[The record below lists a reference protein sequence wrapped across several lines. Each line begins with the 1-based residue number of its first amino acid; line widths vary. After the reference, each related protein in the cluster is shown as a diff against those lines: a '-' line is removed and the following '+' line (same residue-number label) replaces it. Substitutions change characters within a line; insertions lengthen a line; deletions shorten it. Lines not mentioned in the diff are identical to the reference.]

1 MPTPAPHPVVLV
13 TGCSSGI
20 GESLALAFAARNFTV
35 VATARQTSSLAH
47 LTKRHDNIIPLPLEL
62 GNLASLDSFRDA
74 VLARTGG
81 RLDVLVNNAGTH
93 YAATALELDIAEAEK
108 VFAVNMLAVMRLCQL
123 FLPYLCEAP
132 RGRIVQIGSVTR
144 DVPVAW
150 QCVYNASK
158 AALSQYTK
166 TLRLVSFTPCDVWS
180 CLMRAQEVQP
190 FGVEV
195 VEVVT
200 GFVRSNLLH
209 HGLDAPKDS
218 PYLAIKK
225 DIERIKFEGN
235 QNGMPAQAY
244 AESVVEQLLRK
255 RRRDEIWEG
264 KLAWILNLIVIFS
277 PLWFLS
283 VILEKATEV
292 TTDPRGVW
300 LTGDAV
306 RIFHAIGI
314 GNEMSQIGH
323 EPPHVNFHHSTFN
336 TTPFYRMEITTSNS
350 LEQCVP
356 EGFLQNQPKLE
367 HALRRAIEKT
377 SYCSLRTNCTVV
389 GRSTEVPPTVEY
401 LDGQK
406 SRRFLRGQWLI
417 GADGKTG
424 IVRKH
429 FLEPT
434 AGIKQEA
441 GVYPYEGVW
450 VAANLKMTVPTPQ
463 THPNFPLWK
472 YGYTP
477 DEVYDLFWPVGWHF
491 CSPPGRPTA
500 TGRFGPHAD
509 RTWRHE
515 FRVDEFGGPIY
526 PEELFWEHI
535 SQSITLRE
543 DPVRGYR
550 FDEAVEYPRDCIEI
564 LRCRPFKFVHKC
576 VDRWY
581 DKRTLLIGD
590 AAHVFPPFAGQGIA
604 SGVRDAHQLAWR
616 LALLLRTDAD
626 PETNTAIL
634 ESWAAE
640 RRHSVD
646 DAARMSMVSGT
657 VCNSQPTLWILALAK
672 LHGFI
677 NSIPMLR
684 GYDLVAQQERRG
696 FCSVAGGFFLKAY
709 NGGARLAQIHV
720 RSLLSQSPN
729 LSDNLL
735 RQRGTIFTVLLI
747 SNGDPTETNESYEK
761 AKEAISGA
769 SLDPNVLSEES
780 IVIYDPQGEES
791 DITSK
796 LSKEEQGKWEV
807 FSPVPTSGIEA
818 KLAPAYNSAS
828 YLARLGSSAKLVV
841 LRPDMFVF
849 ACARSKNELASCL
862 LQLRERLG

>member
-1 MPTPAPHPVVLV
+1 MEETQVVIVGGGPAGLAL
-13 TGCSSGI
+13 GL
-20 GESLALAFAARNFTV
+20 SLA
-35 VATARQTSSLAH
+35 QH
-47 LTKRHDNIIPLPLEL
+47 
-62 GNLASLDSFRDA
+62 
-74 VLARTGG
+74 
-81 RLDVLVNNAGTH
+81 
-93 YAATALELDIAEAEK
+93 
-108 VFAVNMLAVMRLCQL
+108 
-123 FLPYLCEAP
+123 
-132 RGRIVQIGSVTR
+132 QI
-144 DVPVAW
+144 
-150 QCVYNASK
+150 
-158 AALSQYTK
+158 
-166 TLRLVSFTPCDVWS
+166 
-180 CLMRAQEVQP
+180 
-190 FGVEV
+190 
-195 VEVVT
+195 
-200 GFVRSNLLH
+200 H
-209 HGLDAPKDS
+209 
-218 PYLAIKK
+218 
-225 DIERIKFEGN
+225 
-235 QNGMPAQAY
+235 
-244 AESVVEQLLRK
+244 
-255 RRRDEIWEG
+255 
-264 KLAWILNLIVIFS
+264 
-277 PLWFLS
+277 S
-283 VILEKATEV
+283 VILEKAAEV

-314 GNEMSQIGH
+314 GHEMKRVGH

-336 TTPFYRMEITTSNS
+336 TTPFHRMEITTANS
-350 LEQCVP
+350 LEQSLP
-356 EGFLQNQPKLE
+356 EGFVQNQPELE

-377 SYCSLRTNCTVV
+377 SYCLLRTNCTVI
-389 GRSTEVPPTVEY
+389 GRSSEVPPTVEY
-401 LDGQK
+401 LDAQK
-406 SRRFLRGQWLI
+406 SRRVIRGQWLV

-450 VAANLKMTVPTPQ
+450 IAANLKMTVPTPQ

-477 DEVYDLFWPVGWHF
+477 DEVYDLFWPLGWHF

-515 FRVDEFGGPIY
+515 FRVDETGGPIY

-543 DPVRGYR
+543 DPVRGHH

-576 VDRWY
+576 VNRWY

-626 PETNTAIL
+626 PETNTVIL

-696 FCSVAGGFFLKAY
+696 FCGVAGGFFLKAY

-720 RSLLSQSPN
+720 RSSLSQSPI
-729 LSDNLL
+729 LSDDLL
-735 RQRGTIFTVLLI
+735 RQCDTIFTVLLVA
-747 SNGDPTETNESYEK
+747 NGDSTETSESYAE

-769 SLDPNVLSEES
+769 SLDPDVLSEES

-791 DITSK
+791 NTTSK
-796 LSKEEQGKWEV
+796 LSKEEQSKWEF
-807 FSPVPTSGIEA
+807 FSPVPTSEVEA
-818 KLAPAYNSAS
+818 PLAPGYNSTS
-828 YLARLGSSAKLVV
+828 YLARLGSSAKFVV

-849 ACARSKNELASCL
+849 ACARSKNELAYCL
-862 LQLRERLG
+862 DQLRERLG

>member
-1 MPTPAPHPVVLV
+1 MPTPTPRPVVLI

-35 VATARQTSSLAH
+35 VATARQTSALAH

-108 VFAVNMLAVMRLCQL
+108 VFAVNVLAVMRLCQL

-166 TLRLVSFTPCDVWS
+166 TLRL
-180 CLMRAQEVQP
+180 EVQP

-235 QNGMPAQAY
+235 QNGMPARAY

-255 RRRDEIWEG
+255 RKRDEIWEG

-283 VILEKATEV
+283 VILEKAAEV

-314 GNEMSQIGH
+314 GHEMNQVGH

-336 TTPFYRMEITTSNS
+336 TIPFYRMKITTSNS
-350 LEQCVP
+350 LE
-356 EGFLQNQPKLE
+356 
-367 HALRRAIEKT
+367 H
-377 SYCSLRTNCTVV
+377 
-389 GRSTEVPPTVEY
+389 EVPPTVEY
-401 LDGQK
+401 LDSQK
-406 SRRFLRGQWLI
+406 SRRVIRGQWLV

-477 DEVYDLFWPVGWHF
+477 DEVYDLFWPLGWHF

-535 SQSITLRE
+535 SQSITLKE
-543 DPVRGYR
+543 DPVRGHH

-576 VDRWY
+576 VNRWF

-696 FCSVAGGFFLKAY
+696 FCGVAGGFFLKAY

-720 RSLLSQSPN
+720 RSSLSQSPI
-729 LSDNLL
+729 LSDDLL
-735 RQRGTIFTVLLI
+735 RQCGTIFTVLLVA
-747 SNGDPTETNESYEK
+747 NGDSTETSESYAE

-791 DITSK
+791 NTTSK
-796 LSKEEQGKWEV
+796 LSKEEQSKWEF
-807 FSPVPTSGIEA
+807 FSPVPTSEVEEP
-818 KLAPAYNSAS
+818 LAPGYNSTS
-828 YLARLGSSAKLVV
+828 YLARLGSSAKFVV

-849 ACARSKNELASCL
+849 ACARSKNELAHCL
-862 LQLRERLG
+862 DQLRERLG

>member
-1 MPTPAPHPVVLV
+1 MPTPNPRPVVLI

-47 LTKRHDNIIPLPLEL
+47 LTKRHENITPLPLEL

-74 VLARTGG
+74 VLARTSG

-93 YAATALELDIAEAEK
+93 YAATALELDVAEAEK
-108 VFAVNMLAVMRLCQL
+108 VFAVNVLAVMKLCQL

-166 TLRLVSFTPCDVWS
+166 TLRL
-180 CLMRAQEVQP
+180 EVQP

-209 HGLDAPKDS
+209 HGLDAAKDS

-235 QNGMPAQAY
+235 QNGMPARAY

-255 RRRDEIWEG
+255 RKRDEIWEG
-264 KLAWILNLIVIFS
+264 KLAWILNFIVIFS
-277 PLWFLS
+277 PL
-283 VILEKATEV
+283 
-292 TTDPRGVW
+292 
-300 LTGDAV
+300 
-306 RIFHAIGI
+306 
-314 GNEMSQIGH
+314 
-323 EPPHVNFHHSTFN
+323 
-336 TTPFYRMEITTSNS
+336 
-350 LEQCVP
+350 C
-356 EGFLQNQPKLE
+356 
-367 HALRRAIEKT
+367 
-377 SYCSLRTNCTVV
+377 
-389 GRSTEVPPTVEY
+389 EVPPTVEY
-401 LDGQK
+401 LDAQK
-406 SRRFLRGQWLI
+406 SRRVIGGQWLV

-477 DEVYDLFWPVGWHF
+477 DEVYELFWPVGWHF

-543 DPVRGYR
+543 DPVRGHH
-550 FDEAVEYPRDCIEI
+550 FDEAIEYPRDCIEI

-576 VDRWY
+576 VNRWY

-677 NSIPMLR
+677 NSIPILR

-696 FCSVAGGFFLKAY
+696 FCGVAGGFFLKAY

-720 RSLLSQSPN
+720 RSSLSQSPI

-735 RQRGTIFTVLLI
+735 RQCGTIFTVLLVA
-747 SNGDPTETNESYEK
+747 NGDSMETSESYAE

-780 IVIYDPQGEES
+780 IVIYNPQGEES
-791 DITSK
+791 NTTSK
-796 LSKEEQGKWEV
+796 LSKEEQSKWEF
-807 FSPVPTSGIEA
+807 FSPVPTSEVEA
-818 KLAPAYNSAS
+818 PLAPGYNSTS
-828 YLARLGSSAKLVV
+828 YLINFGNVLVEHLIGKHV
-841 LRPDMFVF
+841 V
-849 ACARSKNELASCL
+849 
-862 LQLRERLG
+862 

>member
-1 MPTPAPHPVVLV
+1 MEETQVVIVGGGPAGLAL
-13 TGCSSGI
+13 GL
-20 GESLALAFAARNFTV
+20 SLA
-35 VATARQTSSLAH
+35 QH
-47 LTKRHDNIIPLPLEL
+47 
-62 GNLASLDSFRDA
+62 
-74 VLARTGG
+74 
-81 RLDVLVNNAGTH
+81 
-93 YAATALELDIAEAEK
+93 
-108 VFAVNMLAVMRLCQL
+108 
-123 FLPYLCEAP
+123 
-132 RGRIVQIGSVTR
+132 QI
-144 DVPVAW
+144 
-150 QCVYNASK
+150 
-158 AALSQYTK
+158 
-166 TLRLVSFTPCDVWS
+166 
-180 CLMRAQEVQP
+180 
-190 FGVEV
+190 
-195 VEVVT
+195 
-200 GFVRSNLLH
+200 H
-209 HGLDAPKDS
+209 
-218 PYLAIKK
+218 
-225 DIERIKFEGN
+225 
-235 QNGMPAQAY
+235 
-244 AESVVEQLLRK
+244 
-255 RRRDEIWEG
+255 
-264 KLAWILNLIVIFS
+264 
-277 PLWFLS
+277 S
-283 VILEKATEV
+283 VILEKAAEV

-314 GNEMSQIGH
+314 GHEMNQVGH

-336 TTPFYRMEITTSNS
+336 TTPFYRMEITTANS
-350 LEQCVP
+350 LEQSLP
-356 EGFLQNQPKLE
+356 EGFLQNQPKLGSIDLVSWKVCADLTLPE

-377 SYCSLRTNCTVV
+377 SYCSLRTNCTVI
-389 GRSTEVPPTVEY
+389 GRSSEVPPTVEY
-401 LDGQK
+401 LDAQK
-406 SRRFLRGQWLI
+406 SRRVIRGQWLL

-450 VAANLKMTVPTPQ
+450 VAANLKMTLPTPQ
-463 THPNFPLWK
+463 THPTFPLWK

-535 SQSITLRE
+535 SQSITLKE
-543 DPVRGYR
+543 DPVRGHR

-576 VDRWY
+576 VNRWY

-616 LALLLRTDAD
+616 LALLLRTHAE
-626 PETNTAIL
+626 PETNAAIL

-672 LHGFI
+672 LQGFI

-684 GYDLVAQQERRG
+684 RYDLAAQQERRG
-696 FCSVAGGFFLKAY
+696 FCGVAGGFFLKAY

-720 RSLLSQSPN
+720 RSSLSQSPI
-729 LSDNLL
+729 LSDDLL
-735 RQRGTIFTVLLI
+735 RQCGTIFTLLLI
-747 SNGDPTETNESYEK
+747 SNDDSTETSESYAE

-769 SLDPNVLSEES
+769 SLDPDVLSEES
-780 IVIYDPQGEES
+780 IVIYNPQDGES
-791 DITSK
+791 YTAVK
-796 LSKEEQGKWEV
+796 LSTEEQSKWEV

-818 KLAPAYNSAS
+818 PLAPGYNSTS
-828 YLARLGSSAKLVV
+828 YLSRLGSSAKFVV

-849 ACARSKNELASCL
+849 ACARSKNELAHCL
-862 LQLRERLG
+862 VQLRERLG

>member
-1 MPTPAPHPVVLV
+1 MPTPATRPVVLI

-35 VATARQTSSLAH
+35 VATARHTSSLAH

-108 VFAVNMLAVMRLCQL
+108 VFAVNVLAVMKLCQL

-166 TLRLVSFTPCDVWS
+166 TLRL
-180 CLMRAQEVQP
+180 EVQP

-235 QNGMPAQAY
+235 QNGMPARAY

-255 RRRDEIWEG
+255 RRRDEIWQG

-277 PLWFLS
+277 PLWFLDLNTMEETQVVIVGGGPAGLALGLSLAQHQIHS
-283 VILEKATEV
+283 VILEKAAEV

-314 GNEMSQIGH
+314 GHEMNQVGH

-350 LEQCVP
+350 LE
-356 EGFLQNQPKLE
+356 
-367 HALRRAIEKT
+367 H
-377 SYCSLRTNCTVV
+377 
-389 GRSTEVPPTVEY
+389 EVPPTVEY
-401 LDGQK
+401 LNSQS
-406 SRRFLRGQWLI
+406 SRRVIRGQWLV

-450 VAANLKMTVPTPQ
+450 VAANLRMTAPTPQ

-477 DEVYDLFWPVGWHF
+477 DEVYDLFWPLGWHF

-535 SQSITLRE
+535 SQSITLKE
-543 DPVRGYR
+543 DPVRGHH
-550 FDEAVEYPRDCIEI
+550 FDEAVEYPRDCIKI

-576 VDRWY
+576 VNRWFA
-581 DKRTLLIGD
+581 KRTLLIGD

-696 FCSVAGGFFLKAY
+696 FCGVADGFFLKAY
-709 NGGARLAQIHV
+709 NGGARLAQIYV
-720 RSLLSQSPN
+720 RSSLGQSPM

-735 RQRGTIFTVLLI
+735 RQCGTIFTVLVI
-747 SNGDPTETNESYEK
+747 SNGHPTETNESYAET
-761 AKEAISGA
+761 KEAISGA

-780 IVIYDPQGEES
+780 IVVYHLQGEEL
-791 DITSK
+791 DTTSK
-796 LSKEEQGKWEV
+796 LSKGEQSELEV
-807 FSPVPTSGIEA
+807 FSPVPTSEIEA
-818 KLAPAYNSAS
+818 SLAPGYNSTS
-828 YLARLGSSAKLVV
+828 YLSRLGSSAKFVI

-849 ACARSKNELASCL
+849 ACAKSKNELAHCL
-862 LQLRERLG
+862 DQLRARLG

>member
-1 MPTPAPHPVVLV
+1 MPTPTPRPVVLI

-35 VATARQTSSLAH
+35 VATARHTSSLAH
-47 LTKRHDNIIPLPLEL
+47 LAKRHDNIIPLPLEL

-108 VFAVNMLAVMRLCQL
+108 VFAVNVLAVMRLCQL
-123 FLPYLCEAP
+123 FLPCLCEAP

-166 TLRLVSFTPCDVWS
+166 TLRL
-180 CLMRAQEVQP
+180 EVQP

-235 QNGMPAQAY
+235 QNGMPARAY

-283 VILEKATEV
+283 VILEKAAEV

-314 GNEMSQIGH
+314 GHEMNQVGHGRCNESIAKSKILADNLLKQK

-336 TTPFYRMEITTSNS
+336 TTPFYRMEITTANS
-350 LEQCVP
+350 LE
-356 EGFLQNQPKLE
+356 
-367 HALRRAIEKT
+367 H
-377 SYCSLRTNCTVV
+377 
-389 GRSTEVPPTVEY
+389 EVPPIVEY
-401 LDGQK
+401 LDAQK
-406 SRRFLRGQWLI
+406 SRRVIRGQWLV

-477 DEVYDLFWPVGWHF
+477 DEVYDLFWPLGWHF

-535 SQSITLRE
+535 SQSITLKE
-543 DPVRGYR
+543 DPVRGHH

-576 VDRWY
+576 VNRWY

-696 FCSVAGGFFLKAY
+696 FCGVADGFFLKAY

-720 RSLLSQSPN
+720 RSSLSHSPI
-729 LSDNLL
+729 LSDDLL
-735 RQRGTIFTVLLI
+735 RQCGTIFTVLLVA
-747 SNGDPTETNESYEK
+747 NGDSTETSESHAE

-769 SLDPNVLSEES
+769 SLDPNILSEES
-780 IVIYDPQGEES
+780 IIIYTPQGGEL
-791 DITSK
+791 DTTFK
-796 LSKEEQGKWEV
+796 LSKEEQSEWEV

-818 KLAPAYNSAS
+818 PLAPGYNSTS
-828 YLARLGSSAKLVV
+828 YLSRLGSSAKFVV
-841 LRPDMFVF
+841 LRPDI
-849 ACARSKNELASCL
+849 
-862 LQLRERLG
+862 G